1 MEGKNNYIILNLD
14 TGIIVDPFNPTPIF
28 HKFVVVVV
36 LKLSGLWREVSGISI
51 HWTMFQCQG

>member
-1 MEGKNNYIILNLD
+1 MEGTNNYIILNLD
-14 TGIIVDPFNPTPIF
+14 TSIIVDPFNPIPIF
-28 HKFVVVVV
+28 HKFVVV